1 MKSSGI
7 VCSNQNCDIECYKTV
22 VFTERKRR
30 DYSKNKR
37 YCYKKINIYW
47 LFYKINTKYI
57 QKEVIYI
64 IQY

>member
-37 YCYKKINIYW
+37 YCYKK
-47 LFYKINTKYI
+47 
-57 QKEVIYI
+57 
-64 IQY
+64 

>member
-30 DYSKNKR
+30 DYSKK
-37 YCYKKINIYW
+37 KDTAIKINIYW

-64 IQY
+64 IQC